1 MYRAVKISDFLHR
14 KKNAVHEIDKV
25 ESLHACLRYVQRD
38 YLTNS
43 SLRER
48 FGIEKENSAMVSRVI
63 RDALEEEVIK
73 PVDPESESRK
83 LARYWPKL
91 A

>member
-1 MYRAVKISDFLHR
+1 MATTSM
-14 KKNAVHEIDKV
+14 
-25 ESLHACLRYVQRD
+25 HACLRYVQRD

-63 RDALEEEVIK
+63 RDTQEEGVIK
-73 PVDPESESRK
+73 PVDPVLHLGIIIGVNHK
-83 LARYWPKL
+83 IIG
-91 A
+91 

>member
-1 MYRAVKISDFLHR
+1 M
-14 KKNAVHEIDKV
+14 
-25 ESLHACLRYVQRD
+25 HACLRYVQRD

-43 SLRER
+43 FLRER

-63 RDALEEEVIK
+63 RYAQEDGVIK

-83 LARYWPKL
+83 LAFY
-91 A
+91 

>member
-1 MYRAVKISDFLHR
+1 MDLKERVLATYM
-14 KKNAVHEIDKV
+14 
-25 ESLHACLRYVQRD
+25 HACLRYVQRD

-63 RDALEEEVIK
+63 RDALEDGVIK

-83 LARYWPKL
+83 LARYWPTW